1 MQERKYPKNC
11 RTPYGREHMTE
22 ADWDRYFECRRTLDN
37 PMSLDDVVQ
46 TIMDHKEEFLGDDG
60 TAKKKY
66 NLPLRPHIALAMKID
81 RGIKYVMEYNLS
93 EAKKVY
99 PDEF

>member
-1 MQERKYPKNC
+1 MSERKYPKNC
-11 RTPYGREHMTE
+11 RTPYGREPMTE

-37 PMSLDDVVQ
+37 PMSLDEVIKILMEHED
-46 TIMDHKEEFLGDDG
+46 EFLGDDG

-66 NLPLRPHIALAMKID
+66 NIPIRPHIAYAMKLTH
-81 RGIKYVMEYNLS
+81 GMKYLMEYNLY
-93 EAKKVY
+93 EAKKMY